1 MEKNE
6 MVEKLKIKANISYED
21 AKIALEQV
29 NWDILDAI
37 VYLERSGK
45 IEKPSVSTYF
55 TNKYEEAPKENFNQI
70 IESKERKKEKF
81 SENFF
86 ETICRI
92 IDKGNRILFVIKKN
106 NKVLLKLPIT
116 IIILLI
122 LFTFSTIL
130 LLLII
135 GLFFE
140 MEFSLEGYNM
150 ENSEINKYLKS
161 ISKYV
166 KKIKND
172 FKRNKEND

>member
-1 MEKNE
+1 MEKIE
-6 MVEKLKIKANISYED
+6 MVEKLKSKANISYEE
-21 AKIALEQV
+21 AKVALEQV

-45 IEKPSVSTYF
+45 IDKPSVSTYF
-55 TNKYEEAPKENFNQI
+55 TNEYEETPKENFNQI

-81 SENFF
+81 SESFF

-92 IDKGNRILFVIKKN
+92 IDKGNTILFVIKKN
-106 NKVLLKLPIT
+106 NKVVLKLPIT
-116 IIILLI
+116 VIVLLI
-122 LFTFSTIL
+122 LFTFSTII
-130 LLLII
+130 LLLIV

-166 KKIKND
+166 IKIKND
-172 FKRNKEND
+172 FKRDKGNG

>member
-1 MEKNE
+1 MEKIE
-6 MVEKLKIKANISYED
+6 MVEKLKSKANISYED
-21 AKIALEQV
+21 AKLALEQV

-37 VYLERSGK
+37 VYLERNGK

-55 TNKYEEAPKENFNQI
+55 TNEYEETPKENFNQI

-81 SENFF
+81 SESFF

-92 IDKGNRILFVIKKN
+92 IDKGNTILFVIKKK
-106 NKVLLKLPIT
+106 NKVVLKLPIT
-116 IIILLI
+116 VIALLI
-122 LFTFSTIL
+122 VFTFSTII
-130 LLLII
+130 LLLIV

-166 KKIKND
+166 IKIKND
-172 FKRNKEND
+172 FKRDKGND